1 MMMLDYKGTRGGG
14 GKGGR
19 ESGKKW
25 LRNKKTFPNY
35 VIRKL
40 LSN

>member
-1 MMMLDYKGTRGGG
+1 MMMLDYKGARGGG
-14 GKGGR
+14 QGGQ

-35 VIRKL
+35 LIRKL

>member
-1 MMMLDYKGTRGGG
+1 MILDYKGGRGSQ
-14 GKGGR
+14 

-25 LRNKKTFPNY
+25 LCNKRMLPDY
-35 VIRKL
+35 VICKL